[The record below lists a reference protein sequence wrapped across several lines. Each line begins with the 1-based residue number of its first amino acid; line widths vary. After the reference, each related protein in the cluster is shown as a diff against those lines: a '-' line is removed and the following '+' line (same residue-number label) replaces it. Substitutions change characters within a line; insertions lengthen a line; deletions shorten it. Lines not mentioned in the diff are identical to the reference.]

1 MSAKKKAAGNAT
13 STAAKKNNSVS
24 IIAEP
29 IDIVNMAAEEIIAA
43 AIGRLEKEDGEAKH
57 DRYGAVI
64 HLPVRD
70 EEHYQQ
76 YLSEVFHGKQVKSAV
91 RQGAG
96 AA

>member
-1 MSAKKKAAGNAT
+1 MAEKKKKAAGNAT
-13 STAAKKNNSVS
+13 STAAKKNNSAS
-24 IIAEP
+24 IIAVP
-29 IDIVNMAAEEIIAA
+29 LDVVNMTAEEIIAA
-43 AIGRLEKEDGEAKH
+43 AIGRLEK
-57 DRYGAVI
+57 
-64 HLPVRD
+64 

>member
-1 MSAKKKAAGNAT
+1 MAEKKKKAAGNAT
-13 STAAKKNNSVS
+13 STAAKKNNSAS

-29 IDIVNMAAEEIIAA
+29 IDIVNMTAEEIIAA
-43 AIGRLEKEDGEAKH
+43 AIGKNNKAGNPKPPEINAF
-57 DRYGAVI
+57 
-64 HLPVRD
+64 

-76 YLSEVFHGKQVKSAV
+76 YLSEVFHGKQVKSEV